1 MAYIFF
7 IAGGLSFAAIVVG
20 IFILCFYCGIRQH
33 STWVTLENDVA
44 EAIVEA
50 EEGRRGERAESWR
63 HQEHPDPWVAEVLRR
78 NEGWGLNEGGSNRV
92 DAAGRREK

>member
-7 IAGGLSFAAIVVG
+7 IAGGLSFAAIVTG

-33 STWVTLENDVA
+33 STWGALEKDVA

-50 EEGRRGERAESWR
+50 EEGRRGERVESWR
-63 HQEHPDPWVAEVLRR
+63 NQEHPDPWVAEILRR
-78 NEGWGLNEGGSNRV
+78 NEGWDGIDEGSQRADG
-92 DAAGRREK
+92 AGRGG